1 MDSGFVEWAFLEQ
14 IVGNFTDLY
23 HYYFAYSSYL
33 AAPFRTAAV
42 SIVYSLGLA
51 FAALCFLKAP
61 VDRLLSGIAV
71 IGSTLLAGFLLNPTT
86 NTKYLGDSSGTELS
100 YGAYYSFLLTG
111 TVSDYFGSVIRSAW
125 KASLAEQGGAT
136 RGPLKDA
143 LAIAYANKST
153 AFAERFLQG
162 EGKEAVKDYLLHCGR
177 EAMEA
182 AKTPEQIANIR
193 TVGIRANTLGMSS
206 AQASSIQQDIINRR
220 VRGRDDYGVT
230 RESIQFERRQRE
242 AIKFLKD
249 DLPIANSS
257 ITGEKGYRIPTES
270 YFRSQIDEDGGLDN
284 SSSPSFSTLS
294 TSGPNFA
301 QMIPNGAA
309 APAPGTE
316 TDSYFYPKNCYDLY
330 LVANETMKNL
340 RRGVYG
346 TSDATELSNS
356 NNYESATTA
365 NEFMQGITDELNK
378 DLLDAGI
385 TETKE
390 YGFLEKSADAIKG
403 GLETLSTSVDK
414 FMLRYKIP
422 IVIASMAMLV
432 AVLLIT
438 FPIFAVASVFAGPK
452 VLLTYFKLMAFPF
465 IVVLLNHLF
474 LVLGANL
481 IAYNKMYETMAEGLN
496 PGAVDIASAFASMS
510 SELVLYSV
518 LTLCEVVIAKLLLW
532 DDVRAATSFSPSSVA
547 TGAAARGFAMV
558 SAAAALVGGGFT
570 KAASMSKASNAA
582 RSEQHRQAA
591 FSAISKQVSH
601 IASHMGSPMSRRT
614 GLGDNGGLTNN
625 SPANKGSNN
634 QSNAN
639 KPSSLSNSLVPS
651 KDSPSNGN
659 KPSPD

>member
-1 MDSGFVEWAFLEQ
+1 MESSFVEWAFLEK

-23 HYYFAYSSYL
+23 QYYFAYSSYL

-42 SIVYSLGLA
+42 SIVYSFGLA

-71 IGSTLLAGFLLNPTT
+71 IGATLLAGFLLNSTT

-111 TVSDYFGSVIRSAW
+111 TVSDYFGSVVRSAW
-125 KASLAEQGGAT
+125 KASLAEQGGAS

-153 AFAERFLQG
+153 AFAEKFLQG
-162 EGKEAVKDYLLHCGR
+162 EGKEAVKDYLQYCGR

-206 AQASSIQQDIINRR
+206 AQASKTQQDIINRR

-242 AIKFLKD
+242 AVKFLKD
-249 DLPIANSS
+249 ELPIANSH
-257 ITGEKGYRIPTES
+257 ITGDIGYRIPTES
-270 YFRSQIDEDGGLDN
+270 YFRSMIDEEGGLDG
-284 SSSPSFSTLS
+284 SSSPMFNSLS
-294 TSGPNFA
+294 TSDSKFA
-301 QMIPNGAA
+301 EMTPNGAA
-309 APAPGTE
+309 QPALGTG
-316 TDSYFYPKNCYDLY
+316 TDSYFYPKNCYELY

-346 TSDATELSNS
+346 SDQSTELSNS

-365 NEFMQGITDELNK
+365 NIFMQGITDQLNR
-378 DLLDAGI
+378 DLLAAGI
-385 TETKE
+385 TEKKE
-390 YGFLEKSADAIKG
+390 YGFFEKSADALKG
-403 GLETLSTSVDK
+403 GFESLSSTVDR

-432 AVLLIT
+432 AILLIT
-438 FPIFAVASVFAGPK
+438 FPIFAVASVFVGPR
-452 VLLTYFKLMAFPF
+452 VLITYFKLMAFPF
-465 IVVLLNHLF
+465 IVVLINHLF

-481 IAYNKMYETMAEGLN
+481 IAYNKMYQTMAEGLN

-510 SELVLYSV
+510 SEIILYSV
-518 LTLCEVVIAKLLLW
+518 LTFCEIVIAKLLLW

-558 SAAAALVGGGFT
+558 SAAAGLVRGAFG
-570 KAASMSKASNAA
+570 KAASISKASTAA
-582 RSEQHRQAA
+582 RSEKNRQAA
-591 FSAISKQVSH
+591 FSTITKQVSQ
-601 IASHMGSPMSRRT
+601 IASHMGAPMTRRS
-614 GLGDNGGLTNN
+614 GLG
-625 SPANKGSNN
+625 GSNSADN
-634 QSNAN
+634 SNSTN
-639 KPSSLSNSLVPS
+639 KNSMTRPSPNNDVSLGNSLVPK
-651 KDSPSNGN
+651 KDSPSGGN
-659 KPSPD
+659 KPSHE